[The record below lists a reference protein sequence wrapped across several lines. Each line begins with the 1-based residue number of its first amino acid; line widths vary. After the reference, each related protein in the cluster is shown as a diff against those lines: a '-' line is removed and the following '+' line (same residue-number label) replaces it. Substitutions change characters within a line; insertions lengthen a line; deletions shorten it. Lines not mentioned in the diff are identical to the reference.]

1 MSLGGNKYRKG
12 TDRMNEPAIEY
23 LSEVRLLDGENQ
35 LVSVG
40 AAQLYPSLHAGE
52 FFPRDCSGETLKT
65 IPTRAARLQTKDGR
79 CFPMPKV
86 DRLCEGKN
94 KPAHFHF
101 DYHS

>member
-1 MSLGGNKYRKG
+1 
-12 TDRMNEPAIEY
+12 MNETAIEY
-23 LSEVRLLDGENQ
+23 VPEVRVLDGENQ

-40 AAQLYPSLHAGE
+40 AAQLYPSLHSGE
-52 FFPRDCSGETLKT
+52 FFPQDCSRETLKR

-79 CFPMPKV
+79 SFSMPKV

-94 KPAHFHF
+94 KPTHFHL